1 MSLEQEFAGRQ
12 CSNEQSLE
20 QVVRAAATAAKE
32 ASSVL
37 ALSSLEQRNHA
48 LEQMAAALQ
57 ENKERILVAN
67 EADMAAARQAGTKES
82 LLDRLFLDEARIDDM
97 ASALLDLVK
106 LDDPLGRVLE
116 NRALYNGMNLKRV
129 TVPLGVVAVIYEA
142 RPNVTVDA
150 AGICLKSGNAVVLRG
165 GSLAVRSTGAL
176 WRVLSKAAERAGL
189 PASCIVGINSTDH
202 AATDAL
208 MQLHGLVDVL
218 VPRGGAGL
226 IAH

>member
-97 ASALLDLVK
+97 ASALLDLVS
-106 LDDPLGRVLE
+106 LMTRWAGCLR
-116 NRALYNGMNLKRV
+116 
-129 TVPLGVVAVIYEA
+129 IA
-142 RPNVTVDA
+142 RFITA
-150 AGICLKSGNAVVLRG
+150 
-165 GSLAVRSTGAL
+165 
-176 WRVLSKAAERAGL
+176 
-189 PASCIVGINSTDH
+189 
-202 AATDAL
+202 
-208 MQLHGLVDVL
+208 
-218 VPRGGAGL
+218 
-226 IAH
+226 